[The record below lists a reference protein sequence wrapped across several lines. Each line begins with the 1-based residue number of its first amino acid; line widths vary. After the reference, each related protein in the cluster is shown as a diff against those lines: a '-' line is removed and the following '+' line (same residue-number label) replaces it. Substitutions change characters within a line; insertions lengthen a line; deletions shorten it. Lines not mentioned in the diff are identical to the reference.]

1 MATAAAPVLDSAPPT
16 VDWPR
21 VARLALT
28 SRRLDEL
35 EEREL
40 APSGKIAYQFSSRG
54 HELSEVLMALALTH
68 PHDAASVYYRSR
80 PFMLAAGVTLTEA
93 LAGGMA
99 LSGGLTA
106 GRDTGVTHFLA
117 PRGGPTVLPM
127 AGDVGSQYSPA
138 AGWAQAITY
147 HRDALGEADW
157 AGAIATVHGGDG
169 STAANG
175 FWAALN
181 IATTLKLPLLFFI
194 EDNGYAISVPG
205 HYQNAESNIAASL
218 AAFPNLLRIEGD
230 GTEPAEAARCVA
242 EAVAQVRAGHGP
254 CLLRLRVV
262 RLSGHSFTD
271 NQAYKT
277 PELRAAENARDPLM
291 RLREFLPDLDWDSL
305 EREVEHDLRAALDAA
320 IRQAPPD
327 PETARTHTYYEGK
340 TPAAGGLL
348 AAGLKLPAGSP
359 EPDAAASSGPRL
371 NMLDAIRRVLDTE
384 LALNP
389 RLVVFGEDVGPKG
402 GVHGATLDL
411 QAKYG
416 PARVFDTS
424 LNEDGIIGRAAGLA
438 YAGLMPVPEI
448 QFRKYMDPA
457 TEQINNTGTVR
468 WRTVGQFAAPMV
480 VRLPGGFGKKTGDPW
495 HSVTGEAVLA
505 HTLGWR
511 LAFPSNAADAAG
523 LLRAA
528 LRGHDPTF
536 FFEHRALLDTV
547 PGRRP
552 YPGDDYVL
560 PFGVAAIVQAGTA
573 VTVVTWGALVHRCEE
588 AARAWPGQIEIL
600 DLRTLVPWD
609 RAAVLQSVHK
619 TGKLLVVHEDTLT
632 AGFAGEIIATVAA
645 EAFEALDA
653 PIERLGSA
661 DSPVPYSPALMQ
673 VVVPSEAAIA
683 ARLARLL
690 AF

>member
-1 MATAAAPVLDSAPPT
+1 MTTVTAPAPALDRTS

-21 VARLALT
+21 VARTVLA
-28 SRRLDEL
+28 SRLLDNL
-35 EEREL
+35 EEQEL
-40 APSGKIAYQFSSRG
+40 APSGKIAYQFSAKG
-54 HELSEVLMALALTH
+54 HELAEVLLCLALTH
-68 PHDAASVYYRSR
+68 PHDAAAVYYRSR
-80 PFMLAAGVTLTEA
+80 PFMLAAGLTLTEA
-93 LAGGMA
+93 LASGFA
-99 LSGGLTA
+99 LSGSLSA
-106 GRDTGVTHFLA
+106 GRDTGLSHFLP

-127 AGDVGSQYSPA
+127 SGNVGAQYSPA
-138 AGWAQAITY
+138 AGWAQAIGY
-147 HRDALGEADW
+147 HTHTLGEADW
-157 AGAIATVHGGDG
+157 AGALAAVLGGDG

-181 IATTLKLPLLFFI
+181 IATTLALPLLFLI

-205 HYQNAESNIAASL
+205 NLQNAQSNIAASL
-218 AAFPNLLRIEGD
+218 SAFPNLHILEGD
-230 GTEPAEAARCVA
+230 GTDPADASQRIA
-242 EAVAQVRAGHGP
+242 EAVAYVRAGRGP
-254 CLLRLRVV
+254 CLLRLSVV

-277 PELRAAENARDPLM
+277 AELRAAENARDPLA
-291 RLREFLPDLDWDSL
+291 RLKAYLPELDWPAL
-305 EREVEHDLRAALDAA
+305 EAEVERELRAALDAA
-320 IRQAPPD
+320 IRQPPPD
-327 PETARTHTYYEGK
+327 DTTAATHVFFEGAAPQVGGLLGVVQPTGAAEPETAGPRINLIDAVRRTLDAE
-340 TPAAGGLL
+340 L
-348 AAGLKLPAGSP
+348 AA
-359 EPDAAASSGPRL
+359 
-371 NMLDAIRRVLDTE
+371 
-384 LALNP
+384 NP
-389 RLVVFGEDVGPKG
+389 RLLVYGEDVGVKG
-402 GVHGATLDL
+402 GVHGATVDL
-411 QAKYG
+411 QLKYG
-416 PARVFDTS
+416 AARVFDTS

-448 QFRKYMDPA
+448 QFRKYLDPA
-457 TEQINNTGTVR
+457 TEQINDAGWVR
-468 WRTVGQFAAPMV
+468 WRTANQFAAPMV
-480 VRLPGGFGKKTGDPW
+480 VRIPVGFGKKTGDPW

-560 PFGVAAIVQAGTA
+560 PFGQAAVVQVGTA
-573 VTVVTWGALVHRCEE
+573 VTVVTWGAMVYRCEE

-600 DLRTLVPWD
+600 DLRTIVPWD
-609 RAAVLQSVHK
+609 RAAVLASVRK

-645 EAFEALDA
+645 EAFDRLDA
-653 PIERLGSA
+653 PIGRLGSA
-661 DSPVPYSPALMQ
+661 DCPVPYSPALTGA
-673 VVVPSEAAIA
+673 VVPGVAAIA
-683 ARLARLL
+683 ERLAAIL